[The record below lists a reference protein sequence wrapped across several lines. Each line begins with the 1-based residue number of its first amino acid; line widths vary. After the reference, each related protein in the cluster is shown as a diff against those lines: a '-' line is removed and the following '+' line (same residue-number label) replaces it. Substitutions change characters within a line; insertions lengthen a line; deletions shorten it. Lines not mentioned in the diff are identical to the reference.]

1 MKINNGY
8 NQYVN
13 NSLRYNK
20 ETTENK
26 TIKPQATVSEEAVK
40 VEISD
45 AAKQVAKANNNAA
58 FSERVQA
65 IKQAVLNGTYEVSLE
80 KIADKM
86 VVEMSQQREGIE

>member
-26 TIKPQATVSEEAVK
+26 TIKPQSTVREEAVK

-65 IKQAVLNGTYEVSLE
+65 IKQAVLNGTYEVSPE

-86 VVEMSQQREGIE
+86 VADMSQQREGIE

>member
-45 AAKQVAKANNNAA
+45 AAKQVAEANNNAA

-65 IKQAVLNGTYEVSLE
+65 IKQAVLNGTYEVSPE

-86 VVEMSQQREGIE
+86 VDEMSQQREGIE

>member
-65 IKQAVLNGTYEVSLE
+65 IKQAVLNGTYEVLPE

-86 VVEMSQQREGIE
+86 VDEMSQQREGIE

>member
-26 TIKPQATVSEEAVK
+26 NIKPQAAVSEEAVK

-45 AAKQVAKANNNAA
+45 AAKQVAKANNNAV

-65 IKQAVLNGTYEVSLE
+65 IKQAVLNGTYEVSPE

-86 VVEMSQQREGIE
+86 VADMSQQREGIE

>member
-26 TIKPQATVSEEAVK
+26 NIKPQATVSEEAVK

-45 AAKQVAKANNNAA
+45 AAKT
-58 FSERVQA
+58 SC
-65 IKQAVLNGTYEVSLE
+65 
-80 KIADKM
+80 
-86 VVEMSQQREGIE
+86 

>member
-65 IKQAVLNGTYEVSLE
+65 IKQAVLNGTYEVSPE

-86 VVEMSQQREGIE
+86 VDEMSQQREGIE